1 MVRTGQGEAL
11 CDVTLGPKLLPK
23 CPSFPRVEVQMPR
36 TARGSSQLK
45 DLHSIH
51 TIPAICIQ
59 MRDEGGDQVLFS
71 SYYIPCVRQEG
82 EKNEQIRPHS
92 SFTGGKTKAEI
103 GRKNLILTDDNF
115 WPSQWPHYLY
125 RNKAFRSHLSQLPCF
140 TEGGTDEQ
148 GERASPPEPPSLLNC
163 EVMLQLLGLSFSL
176 FLGLVTV

>member
-1 MVRTGQGEAL
+1 MLHLVLSCFPNAPHSLGWRFRCPVLPEA
-11 CDVTLGPKLLPK
+11 
-23 CPSFPRVEVQMPR
+23 
-36 TARGSSQLK
+36 AHSSR
-45 DLHSIH
+45 
-51 TIPAICIQ
+51 ICIQ

-92 SFTGGKTKAEI
+92 SITGGKTKAEI

-176 FLGLVTV
+176 FLSLVTV